1 MEMKVNQTKAG
12 VLRAKS
18 NRRWEHVFLGLG
30 IGLVTYSK
38 GIHPLVKEMSFEDEI
53 VFNGERI

>member
-1 MEMKVNQTKAG
+1 MEVRQTKAG

-18 NRRWEHVFLGLG
+18 KPWMGAWILGLG
-30 IGLVTYSK
+30 SGLVSYSR
-38 GIHPLVKEMSFEDEI
+38 GIHPLFKKMSFEDEI